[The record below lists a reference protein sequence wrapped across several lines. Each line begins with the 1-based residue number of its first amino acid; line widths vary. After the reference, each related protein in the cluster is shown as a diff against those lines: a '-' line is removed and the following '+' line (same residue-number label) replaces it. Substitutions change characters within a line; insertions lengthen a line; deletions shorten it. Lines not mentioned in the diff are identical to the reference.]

1 MKSNFILI
9 ILAAIVIIVSV
20 ILSCEDEGR
29 EVKKTF
35 YVDEICT
42 DLAMESFRKG
52 VKTFNRTVGY
62 KAIELKTGLVVDD
75 YGKLKAGD
83 GIRTIACPPNRS
95 DYKKLIHHSAYCNS
109 KDIFI
114 DLSRLPGIGN
124 NLLKTFLHELGHVAG
139 AGHSTDPKDIM
150 APGWADPVPI
160 EYTEHDKSLM
170 TVYF

>member
-1 MKSNFILI
+1 MKK
-9 ILAAIVIIVSV
+9 IVIIAL
-20 ILSCEDEGR
+20 IGTMIACEEDEGR

-35 YVDEICT
+35 YVDENCT
-42 DLAMESFRKG
+42 DLAMESFRNG
-52 VKTFNRTVGY
+52 VETFNRTVGY
-62 KAIELKTGLVVDD
+62 EAIEIETGLIVDD
-75 YGKLKAGD
+75 YRELKAGD

-95 DYKKLIHHSAYCNS
+95 DYPKLTSHSAYYNS

-114 DLSRLPGIGN
+114 DLNKLPGVRN

-150 APGWADPVPI
+150 ALGWTDPVPI